1 MKTKKQKKYITIQQ
15 MVLAEELGKYPT
27 ICQMMQDCLFDLAEY
42 VKKLL
47 ENPPQ
52 RPDWPIRWQLVVM
65 NCKKKTVAVDL
76 LIHKFPDSQISWIDY
91 RKQFPVPPIK
101 K

>member
-1 MKTKKQKKYITIQQ
+1 
-15 MVLAEELGKYPT
+15 MVLPEELGKYPT
-27 ICQMMQDCLFDLAEY
+27 IYQMMQDCLFDLAEH

-47 ENPPQ
+47 ENPLKRQ
-52 RPDWPIRWQLVVM
+52 EWPIRWQLVVM
-65 NCKKKTVAVDL
+65 NCKKKTIAVDFF
-76 LIHKFPDSQISWIDY
+76 IHKFPDSKISWEDY